1 MIEDE
6 NIFLKLYLFTRR
18 PNKIS
23 RVFRI
28 RGWRHASSSQP
39 AFSRDKKLLRGSTI
53 LKSMT
58 AVDYLLITS
67 GLQVGFH

>member
-28 RGWRHASSSQP
+28 RDDAMRHQVNLR
-39 AFSRDKKLLRGSTI
+39 FQEKKNILRGSTI

-58 AVDYLLITS
+58 AIEYLLITS
-67 GLQVGFH
+67 GLQVGFD